1 MSDIMKQCYYIL
13 DDMSNVIA
21 IFQNEEFAR
30 DYLDHMLMEEDNCH
44 IGVLADNVFRF
55 EEHDAK
61 YFTLKDSS
69 LKQKR
74 HQHCKRFTFFNLKD
88 ISDDKGYCLLRD
100 DIVNGLD
107 QACGMIEEQK

>member
-1 MSDIMKQCYYIL
+1 MKQCYYIL